1 VDDLA
6 LEEAGLTNVVRR
18 AGAPLTVESEQTG
31 MVYEEGADYAPIS
44 DPQIDFLYDHE
55 GPAIRLAAGSR
66 IPDGE
71 RLRVSYYHAVSINSG
86 QVGVCMSEPRVH
98 DIIATNAALLWR
110 VFAPRRWMLSVDEIR
125 AGGSDLACRSRG
137 LSMAQILGDFI
148 TRAMAAIRDVNPDAE
163 IFSWSDMLDPH
174 HNAHGNYYLVDG
186 DYTGSWRYIPADL
199 RIVCWYYDKRRP
211 SLDFFSG
218 LGFLTLGAAYY
229 DGDDLSNPR
238 GWLEALRV
246 TPGAMGIMYTTW
258 QNKYALLADFGDL
271 VSAGP

>member
-1 VDDLA
+1 MRFENFTANSGMARVMQ
-6 LEEAGLTNVVRR
+6 EIPVQPNRCYR
-18 AGAPLTVESEQTG
+18 ASAWVKTDAVAPATGDWRKITVGFNSQG
-31 MVYEEGADYAPIS
+31 YS
-44 DPQIDFLYDHE
+44 R
-55 GPAIRLAAGSR
+55 IRLSANSR

-71 RLRVSYYHAVSINSG
+71 PLRVSYHHAVSINSG

-125 AGGSDLACRSRG
+125 AGGSDLSCRSRG

-148 TRAMAAIRDVNPDAE
+148 TRAMAAIRHVNPDAE
-163 IFSWSDMLDPH
+163 VFAWSDMLDPN
-174 HNAHGNYYLVDG
+174 HNAHGDYYLVDG
-186 DYTGSWRYIPADL
+186 DYTGSWQYIPADL
-199 RIVCWYYDKRRP
+199 RIVCWYYD
-211 SLDFFSG
+211 
-218 LGFLTLGAAYY
+218 
-229 DGDDLSNPR
+229 LSNPR
-238 GWLEALRV
+238 GWLDALRA